1 MSQKVW
7 SWLLLSSLWLTNYG
21 VIEQSSVSHQMPRH
35 ISAVREC
42 MYSIADISCVCV
54 NYVHSVFQPCSPF
67 FFAQIKRKYFY
78 WNSMRSYS
86 TRAVNPLLERWLAGW
101 QASSYNTTTIIIR
114 GGCFFN
120 YFIVLSTAGY
130 CDNTAQTF
138 LTHAT
143 KISEAWRQFFF
154 GMPQ

>member
-1 MSQKVW
+1 
-7 SWLLLSSLWLTNYG
+7 
-21 VIEQSSVSHQMPRH
+21 
-35 ISAVREC
+35 
-42 MYSIADISCVCV
+42 
-54 NYVHSVFQPCSPF
+54 
-67 FFAQIKRKYFY
+67 
-78 WNSMRSYS
+78 MRSYS
-86 TRAVNPLLERWLAGW
+86 TRAVNSLSEQWLAGW
-101 QASSYNTTTIIIR
+101 QALSYNTTTIIIR

-138 LTHAT
+138 LTQAT